1 MSNSRSLETLRV
13 RSAAPQMY
21 SRWPRVAVLAACV
34 CMLMVSMIR
43 LAPARAADLLSPP
56 QMEQLVA
63 PVALYPDSLL
73 SQVLMASTYPLEVVE
88 AQRWRAAQPR
98 NMSDQQISADVQ
110 DEPWDPSVKSLTA
123 FPDVL
128 QMMSDR
134 IDWTQQLGDAFLGQQ
149 QDVMDAVQ
157 RLRARAQATGH
168 LNSGSQQTVV
178 VNREGP
184 PVIQI
189 VSANPEV
196 IYVPVYNPLVVYG
209 PWPYAAYR
217 PFYWHPAAYR
227 PAPGVFISFGAGL
240 FVGHALW
247 GHVDWRQR
255 AVTINV
261 NRYNSFNRVH
271 IVDNRWVHNV
281 EHRRGVEYRNPV
293 VRQRYDQGNR
303 SPAVREAQRQP
314 FRNQAET
321 GRTQLS
327 QPANRQAAQR
337 AVQTERLRT
346 APAEQRG
353 PGARGPN
360 ASVPN
365 MGAPN
370 VRAPNVRAP
379 DNREGGTDLRT
390 NNAQGRSAP
399 QVGGRQPNASGD
411 NRRDV
416 PPNDRRQR
424 IQRANG
430 RAIEIQRPAAP
441 QRETP
446 RNSAV
451 QPRDVPQHRAAQ
463 PREAPRP
470 AIQPR
475 EIPRPAVQQREAPR
489 PAAQQR
495 ETPRPAAQPRA
506 EQKRSE
512 ARGPE
517 RRGNRDD
524 RKSD

>member
-1 MSNSRSLETLRV
+1 MSKPGFLETSRFKP
-13 RSAAPQMY
+13 AATPVY
-21 SRWPRVAVLAACV
+21 SRWSRMAVLAACV

-43 LAPARAADLLSPP
+43 LTPAHAADLLSPP
-56 QMEQLVA
+56 QIEQLVA

-88 AQRWRAAQPR
+88 AQRWRSAQPR
-98 NMSDQQISADVQ
+98 NMSDQQISVGVQ
-110 DEPWDPSVKSLTA
+110 DKPWDPSVKSLTA

-149 QDVMDAVQ
+149 QDLMDAVQ
-157 RLRARAQATGH
+157 HLRARAQATGH

-178 VNREGP
+178 VNHEGP

-196 IYVPVYNPLVVYG
+196 IYVPVYNPLIVYG

-217 PFYWHPAAYR
+217 PFYWYPPAYR
-227 PAPGVFISFGAGL
+227 PAPGVFISFGFGL
-240 FVGHALW
+240 YVGHALW

-261 NRYNSFNRVH
+261 NRYNSFNHAHV
-271 IVDNRWVHNV
+271 VDNRWVHNV

-303 SPAVREAQRQP
+303 SPAVRDAQRQP

-327 QPANRQAAQR
+327 QPNNRQAAQR

-353 PGARGPN
+353 PGARAPN
-360 ASVPN
+360 AGVPN
-365 MGAPN
+365 VGAPN
-370 VRAPNVRAP
+370 VRAPNARVP
-379 DNREGGTDLRT
+379 GNRGEGGADPRT
-390 NNAQGRSAP
+390 NNAQGRLAP
-399 QVGGRQPNASGD
+399 QAGSRQPNASG
-411 NRRDV
+411 NSRPGASPRNE
-416 PPNDRRQR
+416 PT
-424 IQRANG
+424 
-430 RAIEIQRPAAP
+430 QRP
-441 QRETP
+441 RETP
-446 RNSAV
+446 QR
-451 QPRDVPQHRAAQ
+451 PAAQ

-470 AIQPR
+470 AAQPR
-475 EIPRPAVQQREAPR
+475 EA
-489 PAAQQR
+489 
-495 ETPRPAAQPRA
+495 PRPAAQPRA

-512 ARGPE
+512 ARGQE
-517 RRGNRDD
+517 RRGNRGEQ
-524 RKSD
+524 KSD

>member
-1 MSNSRSLETLRV
+1 MNKPRFSEASRFHPAATLV
-13 RSAAPQMY
+13 Y
-21 SRWPRVAVLAACV
+21 SRWSRMAVLAACV
-34 CMLMVSMIR
+34 CMLMVSMISI
-43 LAPARAADLLSPP
+43 APARAADLLSPP

-98 NMSDQQISADVQ
+98 NMSDQQISVGMQ
-110 DEPWDPSVKSLTA
+110 DKPWDPSVKSLTA

-128 QMMSDR
+128 QMMNDR

-189 VSANPEV
+189 VPANPEV
-196 IYVPVYNPLVVYG
+196 IYVPVYNPLIVYG

-217 PFYWHPAAYR
+217 PFYWYPPAYR
-227 PAPGVFISFGAGL
+227 PASDVFISFGFGL

-255 AVTINV
+255 AVTIDV
-261 NRYNSFNRVH
+261 NRYNSFNHAHV
-271 IVDNRWVHNV
+271 VDNRWVHNV

-303 SPAVREAQRQP
+303 SPAVRDAQRQP

-321 GRTQLS
+321 GRAQLS
-327 QPANRQAAQR
+327 QPNNRRAAQR
-337 AVQTERLRT
+337 AVQTEQLRT

-353 PGARGPN
+353 SGARTPNVSAPN
-360 ASVPN
+360 A
-365 MGAPN
+365 GAPN
-370 VRAPNVRAP
+370 VRAPNARVP
-379 DNREGGTDLRT
+379 GNRSEGGADVRT

-399 QVGGRQPNASGD
+399 QVGGRQPNALGD
-411 NRRDV
+411 SRRDAA
-416 PPNDRRQR
+416 PRNELRQR
-424 IQRANG
+424 PANRAV
-430 RAIEIQRPAAP
+430 ETQRPAAP
-441 QRETP
+441 QREAP
-446 RNSAV
+446 QRSAV
-451 QPRDVPQHRAAQ
+451 QPREAPHPAMQ

-470 AIQPR
+470 A
-475 EIPRPAVQQREAPR
+475 
-489 PAAQQR
+489 
-495 ETPRPAAQPRA
+495 AQPRG

-512 ARGPE
+512 AKGPE
-517 RRGNRDD
+517 RRENRGD

>member
-1 MSNSRSLETLRV
+1 MNKPRFLETSRFKL
-13 RSAAPQMY
+13 AATPVS
-21 SRWPRVAVLAACV
+21 SRWSRMAVLAACV

-43 LAPARAADLLSPP
+43 LTPARAADLLSPP

-98 NMSDQQISADVQ
+98 NMSDQQISVGVQ
-110 DEPWDPSVKSLTA
+110 DKPWDPSVKSLTA

-149 QDVMDAVQ
+149 QDLMDAVQ

-184 PVIQI
+184 PIIQI
-189 VSANPEV
+189 VPANPEV
-196 IYVPVYNPLVVYG
+196 IYVPVYDPLIVYG

-217 PFYWHPAAYR
+217 PFYWYPPAYR
-227 PAPGVFISFGAGL
+227 PAPDVFISFGFGL

-261 NRYNSFNRVH
+261 NRYNSFNHAHV
-271 IVDNRWVHNV
+271 VDNRWVHNV

-293 VRQRYDQGNR
+293 ARQRYDQGNR
-303 SPAVREAQRQP
+303 SPAVRDAQRQP

-321 GRTQLS
+321 GRVQLN
-327 QPANRQAAQR
+327 QPTNRRAAQR
-337 AVQTERLRT
+337 AVQTEQLRT
-346 APAEQRG
+346 VPAEQRG
-353 PGARGPN
+353 SGARTPN
-360 ASVPN
+360 ASTPN
-365 MGAPN
+365 AGAPPNTGAPN
-370 VRAPNVRAP
+370 TRVPG
-379 DNREGGTDLRT
+379 NRGEGGAGPRT
-390 NNAQGRSAP
+390 NNVQNRSAP
-399 QVGGRQPNASGD
+399 QAGGRQPNASGD
-411 NRRDV
+411 SRRDAAPRNELRQ
-416 PPNDRRQR
+416 PPAN
-424 IQRANG
+424 RA
-430 RAIEIQRPAAP
+430 AEIQRPAAP
-441 QRETP
+441 RRETPQRSVVQPRETP
-446 RNSAV
+446 RPAL
-451 QPRDVPQHRAAQ
+451 Q

-475 EIPRPAVQQREAPR
+475 EMPQRPAAQPREAPR
-489 PAAQQR
+489 PAAQSR
-495 ETPRPAAQPRA
+495 EAPRPAAQPRG

-512 ARGPE
+512 ARGSE
-517 RRGNRDD
+517 RGGNRHE